1 MTPAHPPPD
10 KAARSAFFRVFPY
23 IILPMFLAQID
34 QTIVATA
41 LPMIAGELGQVDR
54 VSWVVICYLIAV
66 TVAAPVY
73 GRLGDLVGR
82 RRLVF
87 VGLVILM
94 AGSLVC
100 WLSTSMEMLMVG
112 RVIQGLGG
120 GGLLTLGQ
128 ALVGEAVPP
137 RERARVQSYTASL
150 AITSNSLGPVLGGLL
165 SDHFGWRSIFLFNM
179 PIALVALLLATRLA
193 ARPGTAKSFR
203 FDLQGLVFLVLFVV
217 SLLVLLRQV
226 QQLDFGALPLLLGLL
241 AISAVSVALLLR
253 QERRSPVPLLP
264 PQLFANGSIWRCCVI
279 FALHGGIVVS
289 LITFLPIYYRIV
301 HFVSASETGLLLVPM
316 TVAIGAGA
324 IVAGRLIART
334 GNTAM
339 PLTSGLV
346 AFTLSMAALA
356 LWSPSLSPVQT
367 AFVVGGSTLFLG
379 SVVTSMQL
387 IIQVAAGDALI
398 GTAVGGLQLS
408 RALGASLGTA
418 LVGAVLFMSVNAA
431 GPDTGAMMAALL
443 QKGPDALAG
452 VGAQKQAL
460 MHDQIQ
466 NAFRLVFLAMA
477 LMAALSS
484 VMAWTLPLR
493 RI

>member
-1 MTPAHPPPD
+1 MTSGDPLSGN
-10 KAARSAFFRVFPY
+10 AARSAFFRVFPY

-82 RRLVF
+82 RKLMF
-87 VGLVILM
+87 VGLAVLI

-100 WLSTSMEMLMVG
+100 WLATSMEMLMAG
-112 RVIQGLGG
+112 RTIQGLGG
-120 GGLLTLGQ
+120 GGLLTLSQ

-150 AITSNSLGPVLGGLL
+150 AITSNSLGPILGGLL

-179 PIALVALLLATRLA
+179 PVALIALVLAMRLA

-203 FDLQGLVFLVLFVV
+203 FDVQGLFFFVLFVV

-241 AISAVSVALLLR
+241 ATAAVSATLLLR

-264 PQLFANGSIWRCCVI
+264 PQLFANGSIWRCYVI

-289 LITFLPIYYRIV
+289 LVTFLPIYYRIV
-301 HFVSASETGLLLVPM
+301 HFVSASQTGLLLVPM
-316 TVAIGAGA
+316 MVSIGTGA

-334 GNTAM
+334 GNTAT
-339 PLTSGLV
+339 PLRAGLV

-356 LWSPSLSPVQT
+356 LWSPGLSPVQT
-367 AFVVGGSTLFLG
+367 AFVIGGATLFLG
-379 SVVTSMQL
+379 SVVTVMQV

-398 GTAVGGLQLS
+398 GTAVGGLQQS

-443 QKGPDALAG
+443 QKGPEALAG
-452 VGAQKQAL
+452 IGAQRQAL
-460 MHDQIQ
+460 MHDQIED
-466 NAFRLVFLAMA
+466 AFRLGFLAMA
-477 LMAALSS
+477 LMAA
-484 VMAWTLPLR
+484 VATVTAWTLPLR